1 MKKFLIILAF
11 LIFSVMGVQ
20 AKNIKVIALEPFSSQ
35 NPSSEFAVQTMQ
47 DESLDEGTFLP
58 QDTLIYGIILRVE
71 EPRRGKRN
79 AYIEFIPS
87 RLVYDDK
94 TIYIKDSKL
103 VAVITGYTPIDP
115 LDLTLNVARKTAN
128 FVFHGAVSAAEFAL
142 GVVENQDGNRIKSGA
157 MNVYK
162 DSFLT
167 YIEIGEDLNVKKGDI
182 LIFKIKRV
190 RKKF

>member
-11 LIFSVMGVQ
+11 LIFSAMGVQ
-20 AKNIKVIALEPFSSQ
+20 AKSIKVIALEPFSTQ

-47 DESLDEGTFLP
+47 DESFDEGTFLP
-58 QDTLIYGIILRVE
+58 ADTLIYGIILRVE
-71 EPRRGKRN
+71 EPKRGKRN

-103 VAVITGYTPIDP
+103 VAVITDYTPIDP

-142 GVVENQDGNRIKSGA
+142 GVVENQERNRIKSGA

-167 YIEIGEDLNVKKGDI
+167 YIEVGEDLNVKKGDI